1 MDTNLLSTTH
11 FPHWLPK
18 RQLELVYNTWLWT
31 GADLLSSSCFPP
43 QVYSLNWSYKKKGLK
58 TTQEQEIW
66 KGSCTGLMLPTV
78 RSLGLGWTSVQQSWV
93 YVTQGWLSCPSRPIF
108 LILEGP
114 IPSLSLVDNRKWGDL
129 LVKPFLLFTWSWA
142 FCLRVSVV
150 SQHKFPSIK
159 PSCQNCPNWNWC

>member
-1 MDTNLLSTTH
+1 MKNPNSKKGMVVTWKWTICLHKLENLPTIWKFCFWFRLDVTIAIC
-11 FPHWLPK
+11 WK
-18 RQLELVYNTWLWT
+18 KI
-31 GADLLSSSCFPP
+31 DLLSSSCFPP

-129 LVKPFLLFTWSWA
+129 
-142 FCLRVSVV
+142 
-150 SQHKFPSIK
+150 
-159 PSCQNCPNWNWC
+159 